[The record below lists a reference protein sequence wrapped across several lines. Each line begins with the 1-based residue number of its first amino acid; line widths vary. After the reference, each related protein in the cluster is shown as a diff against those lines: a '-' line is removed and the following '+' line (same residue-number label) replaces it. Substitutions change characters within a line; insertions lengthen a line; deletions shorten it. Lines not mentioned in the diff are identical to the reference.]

1 MTSVPLVAGA
11 VSDGRR
17 WSILGEIVVRIK
29 SRSSTS
35 LLLRNLTSATFIV
48 YNYTEFPTK
57 DVQRLLLGPIIDH
70 IDHPCLVKLEL
81 ARNPEN
87 GNIIIFCYFA
97 IDRQAI
103 VLSVP
108 M

>member
-1 MTSVPLVAGA
+1 MTSVPLVAGT

-17 WSILGEIVVRIK
+17 WSILGEIVRIK

-35 LLLRNLTSATFIV
+35 LLFRNLTSATFII
-48 YNYTEFPTK
+48 TQSAT
-57 DVQRLLLGPIIDH
+57 QRMNKGPIIDQ

>member
-1 MTSVPLVAGA
+1 MKSMTSVPLVAGA

-17 WSILGEIVVRIK
+17 WSILGEIVRIK

-35 LLLRNLTSATFIV
+35 LLLRNLTSPTFII
-48 YNYTEFPTK
+48 TQSAT
-57 DVQRLLLGPIIDH
+57 QRMNIIDH
-70 IDHPCLVKLEL
+70 VDHPCLVKLEL